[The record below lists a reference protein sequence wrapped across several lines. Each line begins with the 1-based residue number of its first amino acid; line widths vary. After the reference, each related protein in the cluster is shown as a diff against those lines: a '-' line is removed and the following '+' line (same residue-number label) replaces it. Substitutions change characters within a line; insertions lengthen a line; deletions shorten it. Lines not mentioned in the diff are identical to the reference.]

1 MNLLVLQRI
10 FFALGQCRLVGL
22 LQMIVRAWQ
31 QKIWNLRT
39 HSDLDSPIC
48 SSLPQL
54 IY

>member
-31 QKIWNLRT
+31 QKSWKLPT
-39 HSDLDSPIC
+39 HSNLAGPIC
-48 SSLPQL
+48 SSLPRL